1 MRRSFLDLLIL
12 LAASAAIEAFL
23 SGMRGPVTIAAG
35 LALPVVLEYKL
46 EALIV
51 VAASAAFWLA
61 SAG

>member
-1 MRRSFLDLLIL
+1 MKRTFLDLLIL
-12 LAASAAIEAFL
+12 LIASAAVGAWL
-23 SGMRGPVTIAAG
+23 SGIRGPMTLAAG

-51 VAASAAFWLA
+51 FGVAVIGWLG

>member
-1 MRRSFLDLLIL
+1 
-12 LAASAAIEAFL
+12 
-23 SGMRGPVTIAAG
+23 MRGPVTIAAG

-51 VAASAAFWLA
+51 FATVIVGWLG